1 MSWDNWDTELFDISN
16 GDRRS
21 LDDIEADYWDDL
33 GNDGYYDDPWTNYDR
48 SREI

>member
-1 MSWDNWDTELFDISN
+1 MSWDNWDTELFDIYN

-21 LDDIEADYWDDL
+21 LDDIEADLYDEL
-33 GNDGYYDDPWTNYDR
+33 GDGFYEDPWTNYDR